1 MDHFILFQIQVLY
14 FTMNIKALINI
25 WITIMTIDHIYGVGD
40 EQIKGKM
47 LEPKNNRCIMLV

>member
-14 FTMNIKALINI
+14 FTMNIKALDNKC
-25 WITIMTIDHIYGVGD
+25 MNNHHDHIYGVGD

-47 LEPKNNRCIMLV
+47 LEPENNRCIMLV

>member
-14 FTMNIKALINI
+14 FTMNKSFNKY
-25 WITIMTIDHIYGVGD
+25 MNNHHDHIYGVGD

-47 LEPKNNRCIMLV
+47 LEPENNRCIMLV